1 MEKKKRIALSAGL
14 LAAALLFNP
23 GVLASDDTQE
33 PENSKGHFGFLPPQP
48 PLKLPGSHYF
58 LVKVSSDFNS
68 LGMPSPGRYQ
78 TTGVNVYWKTK
89 GVDQERG
96 RPRFSFIGPNLPNC
110 PFSSG
115 APCSV
120 TLANA
125 EGDPDESAAH
135 DKKLYQLGSS
145 EHLEGL
151 VWVYSDTGATNGNDW
166 FGSPSQNDDFHCY
179 DPALYRTDYS
189 RRTRFFRG
197 FYWGFKDCGNNIE
210 NKADIVFDSN
220 GQFVRTTEPDNDVQ
234 LSAMFN
240 TQDPELCGD
249 AGSLYCGGYQR
260 PGTAGGKPSGYIY
273 IPSNNL
279 EYMIIEVMGF
289 EARQGNPGAQYTF
302 PIIAMKYTSVSPE
315 NYEMEFISTHD
326 SDNSN
331 PPPILK
337 SFYQKG
343 FTSYRNMNPEASN
356 LHLNEPERNDSDG
369 YGRILDFRNIDYLEV
384 DIKSVAHMEIHG
396 APPMARDNYTGSGR
410 GGVGVSLRKYD
421 WKCSEGPEVVPDG
434 AELNGATEEEY
445 LKANCAYKMR
455 Y

>member
-68 LGMPSPGRYQ
+68 LGMPSLGRYQ

-110 PFSSG
+110 PFSFG

-125 EGDPDESAAH
+125 EGDDESTARNR
-135 DKKLYQLGSS
+135 KLFQLGSS

-151 VWVYSDTGATNGNDW
+151 VWVYSNTGAATGSTW
-166 FGSPSQNDDFHCY
+166 LGSPKANDDIYCY
-179 DPALYRTDYS
+179 DPKYYRTDYR

-197 FYWGFKDCGNNIE
+197 FYLGYKDCGNNIE
-210 NKADIVFDSN
+210 DKADMP
-220 GQFVRTTEPDNDVQ
+220 EPDNDVQ

-240 TQDPELCGD
+240 TQDPELCED

-260 PGTAGGKPSGYIY
+260 PGAAGGKPSGYIY

-279 EYMIIEVMGF
+279 EYMVIEVMGF
-289 EARQGNPGAQYTF
+289 EAQRGNPGSLYTF
-302 PIIAMKYTSVSPE
+302 PIIAIKYTSVSPE
-315 NYEMEFISTHD
+315 NYEMEFLSTND
-326 SDNSN
+326 SSTNDSGDSN

-337 SFYQKG
+337 SFYEKG
-343 FTSYRNMNPEASN
+343 FTSFRNMNPVASD

-384 DIKSVAHMEIHG
+384 DIKSVAHMEIHDG
-396 APPMARDNYTGSGR
+396 GTRAPMARDNYMGSGI
-410 GGVGVSLRKYD
+410 GGVGVKLRKYD
-421 WKCSEGPEVVPDG
+421 WKCSSGPKELPEYVVVPAG
-434 AELNGATEEEY
+434 ETSESY
-445 LKANCAYKMR
+445 LKKICAYKTR